1 MTTKIRTL
9 PLLLLRS
16 SFGLNQLNN
25 GDTPECTI
33 LIPWLAGVEAVLSA
47 SGAQLA
53 QGEGEGEGGGQ
64 GEAEPGHDDE
74 GRAEPR
80 PVDLVLRGGGPG
92 PGTRVIA
99 AAGRAQST

>member
-1 MTTKIRTL
+1 M
-9 PLLLLRS
+9 
-16 SFGLNQLNN
+16 
-25 GDTPECTI
+25 
-33 LIPWLAGVEAVLSA
+33 IPWLAGVEAVLS
-47 SGAQLA
+47 SGGAQLA
-53 QGEGEGEGGGQ
+53 QGQGEGEGGGQ

-80 PVDLVLRGGGPG
+80 PVDLVLRGGGPS